1 LEPRK
6 QTPVN
11 VADAEGPTPSATAE
25 ERQQFALHELLG
37 IAELLGR
44 VAASCFLK
52 SSASDMTQDPT
63 LGAPLQA
70 LAMPT
75 VASRKRPVNAAAS
88 PLCIGVQF

>member
-1 LEPRK
+1 
-6 QTPVN
+6 
-11 VADAEGPTPSATAE
+11 
-25 ERQQFALHELLG
+25 LLG

-52 SSASDMTQDPT
+52 SSASDMPQDPT
-63 LGAPLQA
+63 LGAPRQA

-88 PLCIGVQF
+88 PEPETSSLQVSHLEGVRS